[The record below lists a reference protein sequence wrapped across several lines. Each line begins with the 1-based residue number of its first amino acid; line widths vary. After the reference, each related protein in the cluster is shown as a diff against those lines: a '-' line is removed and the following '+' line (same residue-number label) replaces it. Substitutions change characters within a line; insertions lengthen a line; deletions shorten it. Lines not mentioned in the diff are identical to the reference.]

1 MRRTTRLLRL
11 HAERGAVLAMLLL
24 AILALAGCVTPDSIV
39 PVPATATPVASLPT
53 EAPRPTPTPVPTALD
68 FPLAAPTSVPV
79 AQQGYETCVQCHA
92 DEAMLKDSMGGDEGT
107 SADRQAEAWAGDL
120 APGEAWKAVY
130 LDNLAFLDTIH
141 GRYGCITC
149 HGGTG
154 NTLLKEVAHTGLIR
168 QPGSTDLC
176 ADCHAREVSNAMN
189 NLHASLT
196 GYRTVLFARASSADT
211 ELLETVIE
219 NHCASCHTATCGQ
232 CHVSHPAGIGGGL
245 VAGHDFGDVEAINTT
260 CAGCHGSRIEAE
272 YKGEEDTAPGDVH
285 WTQGEMLCT
294 DCHLPADYHG
304 TETEHLER
312 YDGPPEPSCDD
323 LGCHPDVSA
332 EDGIEQH
339 GGAHLKSL
347 SCQACHAT
355 AYRNCY
361 GCHVQMTDGTPGF
374 TLDAAE
380 WDTKIGRNPIKSGYR
395 PWKYV
400 TVRHVPVARDSFAYY
415 GEDLLS
421 EFNALP
427 NWKYATPHT
436 IQRIT
441 PQNESCNGCHGNT
454 DLFLTPEDV
463 PADEV
468 RANWPVIVERVIGE
482 IR

>member
-1 MRRTTRLLRL
+1 MRRRTQLLRICV
-11 HAERGAVLAMLLL
+11 ERVAVFVMLLL
-24 AILALAGCVTPDSIV
+24 AAWLLAGCVSPDAIA
-39 PVPATATPVASLPT
+39 PVPATATPLGSLPT
-53 EAPRPTPTPVPTALD
+53 EVPQPTSTPVPTALS
-68 FPLAAPTSVPV
+68 FPLPAPTLVEV
-79 AQQGYETCVQCHA
+79 VQQGYQTCVQCHS
-92 DEAMLKDSMGGDEGT
+92 DEAMLRDSMASEEEIASENED
-107 SADRQAEAWAGDL
+107 EAWAGGL
-120 APGEAWKAVY
+120 PPAERWRAVF
-130 LDNLAFLDTIH
+130 LDDLAFLETMH

-176 ADCHAREVSNAMN
+176 ADCHAREVSNAVN

-196 GYRTVLFARASSADT
+196 GYRTVLFARSKPADT
-211 ELLETVIE
+211 AMLETVME
-219 NHCASCHTATCGQ
+219 NHCNSCHTATCGQ

-245 VAGHDFGDVEAINTT
+245 VAGHEFGDVEAINTT

-272 YKGEEDTAPGDVH
+272 YKGQEGTGPGDVH
-285 WTQGEMLCT
+285 WTQGGMLCS
-294 DCHLPADYHG
+294 DCHPASEFHG

-312 YDGPPEPSCDD
+312 YDGAAEPSCDD
-323 LGCHPDVSA
+323 LGCHPDISA

-355 AYRNCY
+355 SYRNCY
-361 GCHVQMTDGTPGF
+361 GCHVAVTDDTPSF
-374 TLDAAE
+374 TLEAVELDF
-380 WDTKIGRNPIKSGYR
+380 KIGRNPIKSGYR

-441 PQNESCNGCHGNT
+441 PQNESCNACHGNT
-454 DLFLTPEDV
+454 DLFLTAGDV
-463 PADEV
+463 PADEL